1 MFSEKSNRAVSRILI
16 TLAICNIAFLICY
29 ICFAYKYHFHADS
42 AVANT
47 LAQEIRDTGKFF
59 PPKWRYANG
68 DVWVL
73 FLHAFTVPVLAVL
86 PNGYPAHAAVSLL
99 GAALILA
106 VVWQLCTVASMSRR
120 AHWAALALIACG
132 VSPNMAENLFGQ
144 QAYGILFWIGALILM
159 AAWKFFQI
167 KARLR
172 YAWAA
177 VALLLIFLAAWG
189 NPQRA
194 FAYMVLPTL
203 FGAVAAHL
211 LGTHAASAGP
221 RGPSRGA
228 IALFAVAALI
238 VSVLGAREQHAALA
252 LNEGLDLLVVPAW
265 LSFDGMMHNLLAAL
279 RGMLSLLGGFPEPG
293 TAVAT
298 GEGLLAAARFGAAIT
313 VLCLLPWGVWQALH
327 SKHAGRVYFGVA
339 AAVSLIVSLVIYVT
353 TTVPYASD
361 AEASIRYVV
370 PGVVGAL
377 LLLVPAVAD
386 SDGGSFK
393 RAIGLLA
400 AMILVL
406 SAPLSYGLNGIGG
419 VGMAARD
426 DANEL
431 MATVRFLQGQHAQYG
446 YASYWNAGNTTVLS
460 DHAVKIRQI
469 IIANG
474 LPRPQRF
481 LSSDTWYEPANWQ
494 GPSFLFLTKPED
506 AQVNWQDMAK
516 LCGEPSRRVIYKNMV
531 YIEYG
536 HNIARDL
543 PLWSLSPE
551 VPVRFPA
558 TAGTPHVVGEFI
570 AATGELRA
578 AQGQA
583 GVLRYGPYGMLV
595 PGRYKATFELDADYD
610 GGDLGELGYVD
621 VIAEIGNITLAKAA
635 IERGGRQSLVLSFTV
650 TKKLNNVEYRI
661 FTNGKGAVAWSNVT
675 VQGEALPPTAQGTD
689 HVR

>member
-144 QAYGILFWIGALILM
+144 QAYGILFWIGALILV

-252 LNEGLDLLVVPAW
+252 LNEGLDLLVVPVW

-279 RGMLSLLGGFPEPG
+279 RGMLSLLGGLPQPG
-293 TAVAT
+293 TPVVAAA
-298 GEGLLAAARFGAAIT
+298 GVLGAARFGAAIV
-313 VLCLLPWGVWQALH
+313 VLCLLPWGLWHALH
-327 SKHAGRVYFGVA
+327 SNHSGRVYVGA
-339 AAVSLIVSLVIYVT
+339 AAAMSLVVSLVIYLT
-353 TTVPYASD
+353 TTVAKASD
-361 AEASIRYVV
+361 AESIRYAL
-370 PGVVGAL
+370 PGLLGAL
-377 LLLVPAVAD
+377 LLLVPALVDDA
-386 SDGGSFK
+386 SGRFK

-400 AMILVL
+400 AAVLVL
-406 SAPLSYGLNGIGG
+406 SAPFSYGLTDIGG
-419 VGMAARD
+419 LDMAAQD
-426 DANEL
+426 DANKT
-431 MATVRFLQGQHAQYG
+431 MATVRFLRGQHAQYG
-446 YASYWNAGNTTVLS
+446 YASYWNAGSTTVLS
-460 DHAVKIRQI
+460 DHTVKIRQI
-469 IIANG
+469 VIANG

-481 LSSDTWYEPANWQ
+481 LSSDTWYEPANWS
-494 GPSFLFLTKPED
+494 GPSFLFLSKAED
-506 AQVNWQDMAK
+506 ALINWHNMAR
-516 LCGEPSRRVIYKNMV
+516 LCGEPLRRVSYKDMV

-543 PLWSLSPE
+543 PMWSLRPD
-551 VPVRFPA
+551 VPMHFPA
-558 TAGTPHVVGEFI
+558 TADTPHAVGEYI
-570 AATGELRA
+570 AAAGELRA

-583 GVLRYGPYGMLV
+583 GALRFGPYGVLV
-595 PGRYKATFELDADYD
+595 PGRYKVTFELDANYE
-610 GGDLGELGYVD
+610 GGDLGDLGHAD
-621 VIAEIGNITLAKAA
+621 VVAGVGNVTLAKAL
-635 IERGGRQSLVLSFTV
+635 IDRRGHQRLVLSFTV
-650 TKKLNNVEYRI
+650 TKKLSNVEYRI
-661 FTNGKGAVAWSNVT
+661 FTNGKGAVAWNNVT
-675 VQGEALPPTAQGTD
+675 VQGESPTEITQGSE
-689 HVR
+689 HGR